1 MSFFKIFFEMSFE
14 NCALYNLSGMD
25 VHRGR
30 EEKHKGWE
38 VLQEEKGGLLTIFI
52 PHFLLYL

>member
-1 MSFFKIFFEMSFE
+1 MSFE